1 MKKLIIKETSLVDA
15 KIIETTIFGDHRGF
29 FTESFSKKD
38 FEKLGLD
45 YNFIQDN
52 HSLSVEPGVLRG
64 LHFQKGNNAQTKLIR
79 VVSGVV
85 WDVIVDIRK
94 NSPTFGKWEGFILS
108 EYNQRQL
115 LVPRGFAHGF
125 VTLTPNV
132 NFLYKCDN
140 YYNSDADAG
149 IAFDD
154 PDLAISW
161 PIDINKAILS
171 EKDKNHPTLEEYS
184 SLNDFEYGII

>member
-38 FEKLGLD
+38 FEKLGLN

-64 LHFQKGNNAQTKLIR
+64 LHFQKGDNAQTKLIR

-140 YYNSDADAG
+140 YYNADADAG